1 MNNTLSTSRIF
12 PYSRDLI
19 FSKYSNPDALA
30 RWWWPH
36 GFINIFE
43 SFDFTEW
50 GKWVFSMR
58 DEANN
63 YPNEMIFHNITNDRI
78 VMEHTVLPYFT
89 TEVLFEQLDPKN
101 TKMTWNITFENV
113 EFLNTMKNFL
123 IEKNEENFDRLEQ
136 ELKKF

>member
-1 MNNTLSTSRIF
+1 
-12 PYSRDLI
+12 
-19 FSKYSNPDALA
+19 
-30 RWWWPH
+30 
-36 GFINIFE
+36 
-43 SFDFTEW
+43 
-50 GKWVFSMR
+50 MR